1 MTEQGVLTV
10 TIAEGVVESIKI
22 VGNTYTKTYVIR
34 RYIRTKPGDTYNYRK
49 VASDVLRLTNLDYF
63 DTVSQDAE
71 MGSEAGKVVVVYTVV
86 EKKHTGLASVGGGY
100 SSVQGPVGFVDLSK
114 NNLWG
119 TGQMV
124 AIRGEFGGTTSYEF
138 GYRNPWIMT
147 PETRMSLG
155 IYDKLTVREAF
166 ITTDT
171 GENRGILYDERRSG
185 GNVTFGRPLSD
196 RTTVYVG
203 LRSDDV
209 ALVGLTADEQAFL
222 TGAAFQPRHVR
233 SLTLAGVTDGRDD
246 IRNPRRG
253 FYQQLSVELAGVFGG
268 AQFSKYTADTRR
280 YFPLGRGRVLAMRL
294 LGGTISG
301 DAPYLEQFLV
311 GGADSLRGFRIDRF
325 AGSHMA
331 IMNTEYRWPLSKK
344 LTGVLFVDVGDAWGG
359 SIAQDPFFHGDKAF
373 ALHEGYGVGV
383 RVDTLIGPL
392 RLDLGFS
399 KEGTETHF
407 GVSHM
412 F

>member
-1 MTEQGVLTV
+1 
-10 TIAEGVVESIKI
+10 
-22 VGNTYTKTYVIR
+22 
-34 RYIRTKPGDTYNYRK
+34 
-49 VASDVLRLTNLDYF
+49 
-63 DTVSQDAE
+63 
-71 MGSEAGKVVVVYTVV
+71 
-86 EKKHTGLASVGGGY
+86 
-100 SSVQGPVGFVDLSK
+100 VQGPVFFVDLSK
-114 NNLWG
+114 NNLRG

-124 AIRGEFGGTTSYEF
+124 AIRGEFGGRTSYEF
-138 GYRNPWIMT
+138 GYRNPWVMT

-155 IYDKLTVREAF
+155 IYDRLTVREAF

-185 GNVTFGRPLSD
+185 GNVTFGRPLTD

-203 LRSDDV
+203 LRRDDV
-209 ALVGLTADEQAFL
+209 ALVGLTAEEQGFL
-222 TGAAFQPRHVR
+222 KGAAFQPRHVR
-233 SLTLAGVTDGRDD
+233 SLTLAGVTDSRDD
-246 IRNPRRG
+246 IRSPRRG
-253 FYQQLSVELAGVFGG
+253 SYQQLSVELAGVFGG
-268 AQFSKYTADTRR
+268 AHFSKYTADTRR
-280 YFPLGRGRVLAMRL
+280 YFPMGRARVSGERARVLAMRL

-311 GGADSLRGFRIDRF
+311 GGTESLRGFRTDRF

-331 IMNTEYRWPLSKK
+331 ILNTEYRWPLSKK

-359 SIAQDPFFHGDKAF
+359 SIADDPFFHGDKQF
-373 ALHEGYGVGV
+373 ALHVGYGVGV